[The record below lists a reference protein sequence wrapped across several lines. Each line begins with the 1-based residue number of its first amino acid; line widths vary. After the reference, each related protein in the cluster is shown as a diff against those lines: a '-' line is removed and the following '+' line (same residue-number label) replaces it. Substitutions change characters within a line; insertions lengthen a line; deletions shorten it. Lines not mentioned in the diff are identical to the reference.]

1 MTVVLDFRRLVFRS
15 FGAGSCAYLCVGGLA
30 RRFWLHLLLRVR
42 LRGGNF
48 SQFIELSE
56 E

>member
-15 FGAGSCAYLCVGGLA
+15 FGAGSCDYLCVVG
-30 RRFWLHLLLRVR
+30 RFWLHLLLRVR
-42 LRGGNF
+42 GGNF
-48 SQFIELSE
+48 GHFLELRE